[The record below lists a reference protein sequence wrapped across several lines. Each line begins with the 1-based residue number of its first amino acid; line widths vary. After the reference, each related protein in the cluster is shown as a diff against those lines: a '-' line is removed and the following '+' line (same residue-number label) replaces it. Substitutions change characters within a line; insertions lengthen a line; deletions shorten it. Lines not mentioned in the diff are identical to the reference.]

1 VLAGEQG
8 DSTSTISLL
17 LSGQQRPLLPD
28 TENWLAGFLCLALT
42 LTAWKRCT
50 CRQAARDC
58 QLGW

>member
-1 VLAGEQG
+1 MLAAVQG
-8 DSTSTISLL
+8 AQHINYNFAAV
-17 LSGQQRPLLPD
+17 GAARAD

-42 LTAWKRCT
+42 LIAWKRCT